1 MRVPTEPTAR
11 PRVRRRNLVIAAVV
25 VAIIILIFVV
35 QGLAGLY
42 ANFLWFHWDG
52 VGVVWRQMIVTKV
65 ALAAVFVVI
74 AWALLWA
81 SLYIVDTVAPKAAF
95 LGPDNELV
103 RRYQSAVGPHAVLLR
118 TVVSFVIALIV
129 GSGASSQWQHWILFE
144 NSISFGRVDPLFHRD
159 VSFYVFRFPF
169 LSFLADWI
177 FTALVVVFVVTA
189 ISYFV
194 NGAIRLS
201 RSARVESRAIAH
213 LSFILALIALERAW
227 AYYYVDRYGL
237 DLSTSGV
244 VQGAGYTDVHVRLPA
259 LTLLAIVSLVA
270 FVLFSI
276 NVYQRSLA
284 VPGIALGLWAL
295 LALVVGVIFPAI
307 VQALRVT
314 PSQSSLELPYIKD
327 NVGATRYAFGLGD
340 VAQHDFPA
348 NEDLTPAV
356 LNQYQTTL
364 ADVNLW
370 DPSVSVPTFQKLQ
383 QNKSYYSISGLS
395 VDRYEIGGKLTPVV
409 VGVRSLNTSGL
420 PRQSWVNTHLQYT
433 HGYGAVVAA
442 ANTSSSSNVPNFLAG
457 GIPATSS
464 AAPLKLTQPSNYYA
478 PGSNQYVVVDSRQ
491 PEVLYQNSNG
501 KNIETHCN
509 GCGGIPIGAFFNRL
523 AYAIHLRDLNLLIS
537 NLVTSQ
543 SRLIYLP
550 DIEARVQRALPF
562 MKVDAHPYPVV
573 VNGEINWVLDA
584 YTTSAYYPYAQ
595 AAENGSL
602 PSSTG
607 LGGSFNYVR
616 DAVKVVV
623 NGYTGKMSFY
633 VIAPNDPLMRSYE
646 RAFPR
651 LFEPLKDMSPVLLQ
665 HLRYPQDLLMLQA
678 QMYGRYHIDSPSAF
692 YSLSDAWDLS
702 ETSNS
707 ASGSPSSG
715 LLLSP
720 SGSIARFAP
729 IYELLQLPGQRQL
742 SFDAIEPLVP
752 YSSNDSLQTLRAL
765 FVASSSSSSYGKL
778 FAYVTPGQSIH
789 GPALANADINADPTI
804 SKAIT
809 LLDSKGSSVSL
820 GTVQVLPIADSL
832 IYVRPLYVSSSQ
844 TPFPQLVDV
853 IVVYGKQIAMKA
865 TLQQALA
872 YVFGTAPQTTQP
884 QSPSSHSTVPAQAK
898 ADIAQASADFAAA
911 QSALT
916 AGDLGAYQSDVTKA
930 GRLLAAA
937 NALVNSATTTTTTLP
952 AHKSATNAAAASPSS
967 A

>member
-1 MRVPTEPTAR
+1 M
-11 PRVRRRNLVIAAVV
+11 RRRNLIVLGII
-25 VAIIILIFVV
+25 VALIILLFVV
-35 QGLAGLY
+35 QGLAGFY
-42 ANFLWFHWDG
+42 ANFLWFHWNG
-52 VGVVWRQMIVTKV
+52 VGVVWREMIVTKIV
-65 ALAAVFVVI
+65 LGAVFVVI

-81 SLYIVDTVAPKAAF
+81 SLYVVDTVAPKAAF

-103 RRYQSAVGPHAVLLR
+103 RRYQSAVGPHAFLLR

-129 GSGASSQWQHWILFE
+129 GSGAASQWQHWILFE

-159 VSFYVFRFPF
+159 ASFFVFRLPF
-169 LSFLADWI
+169 LSFLVDWI
-177 FTALVVVFVVTA
+177 FTTLIVVFVVTA
-189 ISYFV
+189 ISYFL
-194 NGAIRLS
+194 NGAIRLA
-201 RSARVESRAIAH
+201 RSARAESRAVAH
-213 LSFILALIALERAW
+213 LSLILALIALERAW

-270 FVLFSI
+270 FILFSV

-284 VPGIALGLWAL
+284 VPTIALGLWAL

-327 NVGATRYAFGLGD
+327 NISATRFAIQLGN
-340 VAQHDFPA
+340 VERHNFPA
-348 NEDLTPAV
+348 NEDLTSAV
-356 LNQYQTTL
+356 LGQYQTTL

-370 DPSVSVPTFQKLQ
+370 DPVVAVPTFQKLQ
-383 QNKSYYSISGLS
+383 QNKSYYQMTALS
-395 VDRYEIGGKLTPVV
+395 VDRYKIDGKQTPVV
-409 VGVRSLNTSGL
+409 IDVRSLNSSGL

-433 HGYGAVVAA
+433 HGYGSVVAA
-442 ANTSSSSNVPNFLAG
+442 GNVANSANVPRFLAG
-457 GIPATSS
+457 GIPASS
-464 AAPLKLTQPSNYYA
+464 TAGILRLTQPSIYYA
-478 PGSNQYVVVDSRQ
+478 PGSTQYVIVDSRQ
-491 PEVLYQNSNG
+491 PEVLYQNANG
-501 KNIETHCN
+501 KNIETHCH
-509 GCGGIPIGAFFNRL
+509 GCGGIPIGGLFNRL
-523 AYAIHLRDLNLLIS
+523 AFAVHLRDLNLLIS
-537 NLVTSQ
+537 NLITPD

-562 MKVDAHPYPVV
+562 LKIDAHPYPVI
-573 VNGEINWVLDA
+573 VNGGIDWVVDA
-584 YTTSAYYPYAQ
+584 YTSTAYYPYGQ
-595 AAENGSL
+595 AAANGSL
-602 PSSTG
+602 PGGSG

-633 VIAPNDPLMRSYE
+633 VISPDDPIIRSYE
-646 RAFPR
+646 RAFPG
-651 LFEPLKDMSPVLLQ
+651 LFQPLKAMNPVLLQ

-678 QMYGRYHIDSPSAF
+678 QMYGRYHITSPSAF

-702 ETSNS
+702 LTSNS
-707 ASGSPSSG
+707 ATGSPSAG
-715 LLLSP
+715 LALSQNGAI
-720 SGSIARFAP
+720 SRFNP
-729 IYELLQLPGQRQL
+729 IYELLQLPGQSSL

-752 YSSNDSLQTLRAL
+752 FSSNDTLQTLRAL
-765 FVASSSSSSYGKL
+765 LVASSSSTSYGKL
-778 FAYVTPGQSIH
+778 YAYVTPGQSIH

-832 IYVRPLYVSSSQ
+832 IYVRALYVSSSQ

-853 IVVYGKQIAMKA
+853 IVVYGKQIAMDS
-865 TLQQALA
+865 TLQAALA
-872 YVFGTAPQTTQP
+872 QVFGGSGQPTQP
-884 QSPSSHSTVPAQAK
+884 TGPPSKTSISAQAK
-898 ADIAQASADFAAA
+898 SDIAQAVADYAAA
-911 QSALT
+911 QTALKS
-916 AGDLGAYQSDVTKA
+916 GDLGTYQADVTKA
-930 GRLLAAA
+930 GNLLKAAS
-937 NALVNSATTTTTTLP
+937 ALVNGSTSTSTTTTTLP
-952 AHKSATNAAAASPSS
+952 RHKVTTQHLSNPSPSS